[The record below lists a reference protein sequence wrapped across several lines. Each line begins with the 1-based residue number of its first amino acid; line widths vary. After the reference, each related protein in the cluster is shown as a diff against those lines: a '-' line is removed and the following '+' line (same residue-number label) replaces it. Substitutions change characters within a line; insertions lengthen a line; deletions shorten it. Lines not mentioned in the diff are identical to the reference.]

1 LGLFPSA
8 NDLLKRVSKNG
19 QTSIH
24 ITLVSFY
31 ANRKRKAMPNQKKK
45 GQDLTPVLS
54 FVFILTR

>member
-45 GQDLTPVLS
+45 GQDLTPVL
-54 FVFILTR
+54 